1 LRWRSDLLGEHR
13 CGLPL
18 VPQSAKSGLTDLL
31 MFKAVFRIDQFRIEV
46 FQLPLPPP
54 RLSFAVRV
62 SRRT

>member
-1 LRWRSDLLGEHR
+1 MAERFTRRASLWIAAR
-13 CGLPL
+13 
-18 VPQSAKSGLTDLL
+18 PQSAKSDLTDLL